1 MPDGL
6 PLLLLFIFG
15 VVVYT
20 IAKVIQLKKQS
31 EREWE
36 QVDKS
41 KLKEWED
48 DEDW

>member
-6 PLLLLFIFG
+6 KYLLIFIAL

-20 IAKVIQLKKQS
+20 IVKVVDYMRQS
-31 EREWE
+31 ERQWE

-41 KLKEWED
+41 KLKKWED
-48 DEDW
+48 DED